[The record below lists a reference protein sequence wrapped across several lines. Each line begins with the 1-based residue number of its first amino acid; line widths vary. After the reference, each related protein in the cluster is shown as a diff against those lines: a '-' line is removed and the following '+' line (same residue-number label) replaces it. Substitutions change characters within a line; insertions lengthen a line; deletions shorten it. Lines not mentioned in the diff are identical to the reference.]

1 MKAPS
6 MFRKLLVS
14 LMFLVAFASAASA
27 QVTGRYDVEGQNPD
41 KTTYVGSVSVEK
53 TDETYRVVW
62 TIGGVRYTGTGIGN
76 DDAMAISYRSGN
88 NTGVAFLARDKGEYV
103 LVWTYLGGTTIGAE
117 RWLPRKG

>member
-1 MKAPS
+1 
-6 MFRKLLVS
+6 MFRKLLLS
-14 LMFLVAFASAASA
+14 LMFLGALACSASA
-27 QVTGRYDVEGQNPD
+27 QATGLYDVEGQNPD

-62 TIGGVRYTGTGIGN
+62 TIGGERYIGIGN
-76 DDAMAISYRSGN
+76 DDAMAISYRAGN
-88 NTGVAFLARDKGEYV
+88 NTGVAFLARDKGKYV